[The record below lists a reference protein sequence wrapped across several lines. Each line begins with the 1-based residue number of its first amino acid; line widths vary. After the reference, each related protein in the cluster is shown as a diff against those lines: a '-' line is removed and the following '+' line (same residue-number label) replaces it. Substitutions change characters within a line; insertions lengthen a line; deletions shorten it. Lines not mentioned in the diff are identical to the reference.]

1 VSDQGVRVGL
11 FGARGRMGERLQR
24 CLPQHPGLS
33 LEATFDQGVGTGA
46 FSQCDV
52 IIDFSVADATEALL
66 SQLAGTSAAL
76 VTGTTG
82 RTPAQ
87 LAAVDARSA
96 LAPVFSAA
104 NYSLGVAVL
113 TDLVAR
119 AARALG
125 PAFDM
130 EVFEIHHRHKIDAPS
145 GTALHLAEAAAE
157 ARGLAWPESARTRQG
172 QTGPRG
178 DEELGLAALRGGAVT
193 GEHTV
198 YFFGAAERIELT
210 HRAADRDVFAHGA
223 LRAARWVVGQ
233 SPGRYDMKALLADI

>member
-1 VSDQGVRVGL
+1 MSTDRVRVGL
-11 FGARGRMGERLQR
+11 FGARGRMGQRLER
-24 CLPQHPGLS
+24 CMPQHPDLS
-33 LEATFDQGVGTGA
+33 LVATQDQDETKGHFA
-46 FSQCDV
+46 DCDV
-52 IIDFSVADATEALL
+52 VIDFSVAAATEVLL
-66 SQLAGTSAAL
+66 TRLAGTSAAL

-82 RTPAQ
+82 RTSEQ
-87 LAAVDARSA
+87 LAALEARSRV
-96 LAPVFSAA
+96 APVFSAA

-145 GTALHLAEAAAE
+145 GTALHLAEAAAT
-157 ARGLAWPESARTRQG
+157 ARDLPWPDASRARHGITA
-172 QTGPRG
+172 PRG
-178 DEELGLAALRGGAVT
+178 DDEVGLAALRGGAVT

-198 YFFGAAERIELT
+198 YFFGAAERLELT

-223 LRAARWVVGQ
+223 LRAARWVVDQ
-233 SPGRYDMKALLADI
+233 PPGRYDMEALLATI

>member
-1 VSDQGVRVGL
+1 
-11 FGARGRMGERLQR
+11 MGQRLER

-33 LEATFDQGVGTGA
+33 LAATSDRGEPVGD

-52 IIDFSVADATEALL
+52 IIDFSVADATDALL
-66 SQLAGTSAAL
+66 AQLTGTSIAL

-82 RTPAQ
+82 RTPKQ
-87 LAAVDARSA
+87 LAAIAERSA
-96 LAPVFSAA
+96 IAPVFSAA

-113 TDLVAR
+113 TDLVTR

-145 GTALHLAEAAAE
+145 GTALHLAEAAAD
-157 ARGLAWPESARTRQG
+157 ARGLSWPESGRTRHG

-178 DEELGLAALRGGAVT
+178 DDELGLAALRGGAVT

-223 LRAARWVVGQ
+223 LRAAQWVVGQ
-233 SPGRYDMKALLADI
+233 PPGTYDMKALLAGL